1 MSGGTSAYDELPPA
15 ALPTEP
21 GPVEGY
27 ARPGGHQ
34 GFFAFASTSL
44 RDLSGPFV
52 ALLGYLML
60 QVTFFDEEWPSVG
73 RFRPRLLLG
82 AVALTVAGTR
92 ILTRA
97 RVRGE
102 APPAHRGMTA
112 WYVAFLVGGAFAALW
127 AFEPAIAKDVQIEM
141 TTIMLSY
148 VLVVAIVRTRRELV
162 LTVLVLAAGSGLY
175 LLRSFMEYLNG
186 KHQFTMG
193 VSRMMGAGLS
203 VSDPNSFAGTIAFS
217 LPILTWCAVR
227 TRLLFLRLCV
237 VVYGLLATYCVI
249 QTHSRSGLVLHIL
262 NVLFAL
268 VMLPSRKVKL
278 GLAVVLVGLGV
289 WLASSQTDEALD
301 RYSSILSSKTYTKE
315 SSTVGRIEGYKIAFR
330 MFAEN
335 PLTGVGPGCW
345 PAYRMRRVDGDR
357 LMPHNLTGQVVAT
370 YGLAGLVPFVG
381 YLGAAFLFAWRTRR
395 RLAGSADPWD
405 AAVRDLALV
414 VPFTVVLLLVSGLGA
429 HNVDRLAWYLL
440 PALLAVAVRATE
452 PGDPSPRNAA
462 GDPP

>member
-1 MSGGTSAYDELPPA
+1 MSGGASAYDELPPA
-15 ALPTEP
+15 ALPTEA
-21 GPVEGY
+21 GPVEGH
-27 ARPGGHQ
+27 ARPGGYR

-52 ALLGYLML
+52 ALLGYLLL

-73 RFRPRLLLG
+73 RFRPRLVLG
-82 AVALTVAGTR
+82 TVALAVAGAR
-92 ILTRA
+92 ILTRE

-102 APPAHRGMTA
+102 APPAHRALTA

-127 AFEPAIAKDVQIEM
+127 AFEPAVAKDVQVEM

-148 VLVVAIVRTRRELV
+148 VLLVAIVRTRREFV

-237 VVYGLLATYCVI
+237 VVYGLLATYCAI

-278 GLAVVLVGLGV
+278 GLAVALVGLGV

-395 RLAGSADPWD
+395 RLAASADPWD

-414 VPFTVVLLLVSGLGA
+414 VPFTLLLLLVSGLGA
-429 HNVDRLAWYLL
+429 HNVDRLAWYLM

-452 PGDPSPRNAA
+452 PGDPSPRHAA
-462 GDPP
+462 GAPP

>member
-1 MSGGTSAYDELPPA
+1 MSVASFTELPPSPP
-15 ALPTEP
+15 PTPEARP
-21 GPVEGY
+21 GAGD
-27 ARPGGHQ
+27 ARPGGRR

-44 RDLSGPFV
+44 AGLPAPFL
-52 ALLGYLML
+52 ALMGYLLL
-60 QVTFFDEEWPSVG
+60 QITFFDEEWPAVG

-92 ILTRA
+92 LLTRE

-102 APPAHRGMTA
+102 VAPAHRAMTA

-127 AFEPAIAKDVQIEM
+127 AFEPALAKDVQIEM
-141 TTIMLSY
+141 TTTMLSY
-148 VLVVAIVRTRRELV
+148 VLIVAIVRTRRELV
-162 LTVLVLAAGSGLY
+162 VTVLVLAAGSGLY

-227 TRLLFLRLCV
+227 TRLLFLRFCV

-278 GLAVVLVGLGV
+278 GLAVALVGLGA
-289 WLASSQTDEALD
+289 WLAASQTDEALD

-381 YLGAAFLFAWRTRR
+381 YLAAAFLFAWRTRR
-395 RLAGSADPWD
+395 RLAGSPDPWD

-414 VPFTVVLLLVSGLGA
+414 VPFTLLLLLVSGLGA

-452 PGDPSPRNAA
+452 PGDPPARTVA

>member
-1 MSGGTSAYDELPPA
+1 MSGASSYAELPPT
-15 ALPTEP
+15 LPPRAPDP
-21 GPVEGY
+21 GEGY
-27 ARPGGHQ
+27 ARPGGYR

-44 RDLSGPFV
+44 RDLSGPFL
-52 ALLGYLML
+52 ALLGYML
-60 QVTFFDEEWPSVG
+60 LQITFFDEEWPSVG

-82 AVALTVAGTR
+82 GAALMVSGAR
-92 ILTRA
+92 ILTRE

-102 APPAHRGMTA
+102 VAPAHRATTA

-127 AFEPAIAKDVQIEM
+127 AFEPAIAKDTQIVM
-141 TTIMLSY
+141 TTTMLSY
-148 VLVVAIVRTRRELV
+148 VLLVAIVRTRREFV

-175 LLRSFMEYLNG
+175 LLRSFTEYLAG

-217 LPILTWCAVR
+217 LPLLTWCAVR

-249 QTHSRSGLVLHIL
+249 QTHSRSGLVLHLL

-268 VMLPSRKVKL
+268 FMLPSRKVKL
-278 GLAVVLVGLGV
+278 GLAIVLVGLGV
-289 WLASSQTDEALD
+289 WLASSQTDEAMD

-315 SSTVGRIEGYKIAFR
+315 SSTVGRIEGYRIAFR

-381 YLGAAFLFAWRTRR
+381 YLAAAFLFSYRTRR
-395 RLAGSADPWD
+395 RLARSPDPWD

-414 VPFTVVLLLVSGLGA
+414 VPFTLVLLLVSGLGA

-452 PGDPSPRNAA
+452 PGDPSAPRS
-462 GDPP
+462 GGPP